1 MAKTAMIK
9 FGDIVKQSLSQ
20 KENYLLYKNTIDR
33 HVASNHTIYGAP
45 YPLKA
50 PVFYTKEQDA
60 MFAAMG
66 LDKDIVKDHM
76 KLMAKTDSRWKIRGV
91 DHAINLAVCLALQLF
106 ADLKDERQT
115 INALS
120 YFICFQYTLLHNKYW
135 GQSFG
140 KNGPPESV
148 MMYAVNNMS
157 DKFRL
162 RATGNLWGLLYET
175 TRGCYDYH
183 KVKIKKGEDEDF
195 VRFIADARTR
205 LNNILKA
212 ISHEFYEAYTQKNY
226 MQTEAD
232 VMDEEKYHEVDNNTQ
247 VVERITNKVLTNL
260 IVNGPDAR
268 IVELAAKS
276 ATVSVNQLR
285 NYCSVLI
292 RENHREDI
300 RVIIECL
307 LYMYLNSESEM
318 HTVQGIYSN
327 DFMVYC
333 LKVYKKAHT
342 LDENVIRIKAI
353 LDAWLIELGI
363 HSPTAKSMNTTTS
376 NFRRALYFFMVAS
389 IMNSR

>member
-1 MAKTAMIK
+1 MAKTAVAK
-9 FGDIVKQSLSQ
+9 FGDTIKQSLST
-20 KENYLLYKNTIDR
+20 KEGYALYKNTIDR
-33 HVASNHTIYGAP
+33 HIANNHEIYSAP

-60 MFAAMG
+60 MFMAMG
-66 LDKDIVKDHM
+66 VDKEVMAEHIKA
-76 KLMAKTDSRWKIRGV
+76 MAKVDSRWKIQGV
-91 DHAINLAVCLALQLF
+91 NHALNLASCLTLRYF
-106 ADLKDERQT
+106 TELKDEKQI

-120 YFICFQYTLLHNKYW
+120 YFICFQYTLLYHKYW
-135 GQSFG
+135 GRSF
-140 KNGPPESV
+140 KKSGPPESV

-162 RATGNLWGLLYET
+162 RSVGTLWGLLYET

-183 KVKIKKGEDEDF
+183 RAKIKGGEDEDF

-212 ISHEFYEAYTQKNY
+212 ISHEFYEAYTKKNY

-232 VMDEEKYHEVDNNTQ
+232 IMDEENYHEVDNNTQ

-268 IVELAAKS
+268 IVELSAKS
-276 ATVSVNQLR
+276 ATVSVNQFR
-285 NYCSVLI
+285 NYCSILI
-292 RENHREDI
+292 REDHREDI
-300 RVIIECL
+300 RTIIECL
-307 LYMYLNSESEM
+307 LYMYLNAEDEV
-318 HTVQGIYSN
+318 HTIQGIYSN

-333 LKVYKKAHT
+333 LKIYKKAHC

-353 LDAWLIELGI
+353 LDNWLIELGI
-363 HSPTAKSMNTTTS
+363 HSPKAKSMNTTTS

-389 IMNSR
+389 IMSSR